1 MLHWTFFFDGCQD
14 KINKFLNQLV
24 ILVFASVQPLLSACL
39 GFPQDR
45 PSGLLPLLLSLLL
58 CGALCRK
65 LYNWVVSHQLAR
77 RGHGLGHTSVTRGR
91 EGGQG
96 GGGVEGIRRGRT
108 MVALCYTAPS
118 TLCATCSEGWCHSA
132 RSSTPWIGQDFVSNS
147 QRSQR
152 ASVQCLCKMRSNIKL
167 TSLLSGISSNSG
179 RQHYI
184 RTKWSEK
191 GEVRKVSCWG
201 GGGWPIVT
209 VSDRWAACPVHLF
222 DCRALTSARTV
233 YTRAHERTLTSAV
246 TLCT

>member
-1 MLHWTFFFDGCQD
+1 MVVP
-14 KINKFLNQLV
+14 IRSNKKY
-24 ILVFASVQPLLSACL
+24 SLLSTKEGHATNFINSGPKLLSDQIWNVTSLCRPSTSLYFTENQPSVSIIHIQSQIVFVFWAFTASRLPACL

-108 MVALCYTAPS
+108 MVALCHTAPS
-118 TLCATCSEGWCHSA
+118 ILCATCIHLYTTCSEGWCHSA

-152 ASVQCLCKMRSNIKL
+152 VSVQCLCKM
-167 TSLLSGISSNSG
+167 
-179 RQHYI
+179 Q
-184 RTKWSEK
+184 
-191 GEVRKVSCWG
+191 
-201 GGGWPIVT
+201 
-209 VSDRWAACPVHLF
+209 
-222 DCRALTSARTV
+222 
-233 YTRAHERTLTSAV
+233 
-246 TLCT
+246 